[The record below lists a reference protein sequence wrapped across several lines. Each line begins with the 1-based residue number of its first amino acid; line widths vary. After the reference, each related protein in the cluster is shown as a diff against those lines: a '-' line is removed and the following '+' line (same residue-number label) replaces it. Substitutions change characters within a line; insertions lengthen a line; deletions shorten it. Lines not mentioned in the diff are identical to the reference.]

1 MYISNLSDYVQRLVD
16 DLDNDDKKYRFYL
29 KYDPP
34 GDYFN
39 ILIYYPTKIQQPT
52 VITIP
57 GDCEF
62 RDYTE
67 FLLIIR
73 NKLRECLL

>member
-1 MYISNLSDYVQRLVD
+1 MNIILSDYTKRLVN
-16 DLDNDDKKYRFYL
+16 DLKGDKKYRFCLTYN
-29 KYDPP
+29 PP
-34 GDYFN
+34 GDYYN
-39 ILIYYPTKIQQPT
+39 IIIYYPTEVKQPT

-62 RDYTE
+62 RNYRE

>member
-1 MYISNLSDYVQRLVD
+1 MYISTLPDYVQRLVD
-16 DLDNDDKKYRFYL
+16 DLKDDKKYRFFLRYN
-29 KYDPP
+29 PT

-39 ILIYYPTKIQQPT
+39 ILIFYPNKLKLPT

-57 GDCEF
+57 GNDKF

-67 FLLIIR
+67 FLLTIKH
-73 NKLRECLL
+73 KLECLL